1 MLASVVVGALGL
13 DFENSLGFFLG
24 ISSIVF
30 YAAGFVWAKS
40 GIRVNAPEALAC
52 LLISV
57 AAFFLCGE
65 MDVHTMTYP
74 LYPLN
79 VLGAVAATFFL
90 FWILQKLSGF
100 TRFMGALAF
109 CGRWSLLLLGVHYVE
124 FMLFDWHAK
133 FPGEAV
139 VVLRLAADI
148 LATLGLS
155 RLAIV
160 KKIFSADTRTRVR
173 SKPSLR

>member
-24 ISSIVF
+24 ISSIIF

-40 GIRVNAPEALAC
+40 GRSIKKPEALAS
-52 LLISV
+52 LLVSV
-57 AAFFLCGE
+57 AA
-65 MDVHTMTYP
+65 
-74 LYPLN
+74 
-79 VLGAVAATFFL
+79 FFL

-109 CGRWSLLLLGVHYVE
+109 CGRWSLLLLGVHYAE
-124 FMLFDWHAK
+124 FMLFDWYAK

-155 RLAIV
+155 RIAIV
-160 KKIFSADTRTRVR
+160 KKIFSADIRT
-173 SKPSLR
+173 KAG